1 MEMVCTKA
9 CFAKSCGN
17 EDPDQAVISD
27 AAGDVESKS
36 GSEGE
41 DGDNEEKLIS
51 LSYLITF
58 INERKMKTASKNLSF
73 FRFYSRLSC

>member
-1 MEMVCTKA
+1 MESCSCVQMEMACTKA

-41 DGDNEEKLIS
+41 DGDN
-51 LSYLITF
+51 
-58 INERKMKTASKNLSF
+58 
-73 FRFYSRLSC
+73 

>member
-1 MEMVCTKA
+1 MELIVCDCWRKCEMESCSCVQMEMACTKA
-9 CFAKSCGN
+9 CFAKSCDN

-41 DGDNEEKLIS
+41 DGDN
-51 LSYLITF
+51 
-58 INERKMKTASKNLSF
+58 
-73 FRFYSRLSC
+73 

>member
-41 DGDNEEKLIS
+41 DGDN
-51 LSYLITF
+51 
-58 INERKMKTASKNLSF
+58 
-73 FRFYSRLSC
+73 